1 MSIAAIGSGKCKA
14 TLTLAE
20 SLDGEVISLVCC
32 GPYSVFDYKTATSQ
46 YSVSTT
52 VTVETWGVFFVV
64 ATIAGP
70 ADNFPQKVHGDG
82 SVLMMPEQ
90 LMTA

>member
-1 MSIAAIGSGKCKA
+1 
-14 TLTLAE
+14 
-20 SLDGEVISLVCC
+20 
-32 GPYSVFDYKTATSQ
+32 
-46 YSVSTT
+46 VSTT
-52 VTVETWGVFFVV
+52 VIVETWGAFFVV